1 MKQITDEQVQAAIAY
16 GISEKDARRGYYIAC
31 STYGNGATH
40 IERIDYMNVFYTDK
54 EAAVQAELDGIKLI
68 HDMRFLRRMI
78 PMPHWRRQMP
88 CSSQGQPA
96 QT

>member
-1 MKQITDEQVQAAIAY
+1 MKQITEEQVQEAIAY

-54 EAAVQAELDGIKLI
+54 EAAV
-68 HDMRFLRRMI
+68 
-78 PMPHWRRQMP
+78 
-88 CSSQGQPA
+88 
-96 QT
+96 